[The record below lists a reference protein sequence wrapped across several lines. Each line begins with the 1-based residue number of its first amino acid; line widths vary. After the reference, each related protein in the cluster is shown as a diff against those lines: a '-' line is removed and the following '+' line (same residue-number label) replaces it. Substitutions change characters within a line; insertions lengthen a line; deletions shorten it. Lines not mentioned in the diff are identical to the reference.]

1 MHPQIEAPL
10 QSVAQHKLLSPQGAR
25 LLTPVMDTPP
35 SLSTDGSSPEVDDD
49 KTSTCSDKCSQTA
62 CSDCCESDQCS
73 PECLPSCD
81 GFVDCDDEDFC
92 TDVDCVEDACVD
104 TAPPCFDTGCLQ
116 TVQSAEYQGIERA
129 QELSPWWDTTTGGQA
144 FNRLVWATQSAAP
157 IWHIGQNNSF
167 AQHSPSRNT
176 STDSGFVTDSDS
188 SHSPAKRRK
197 VSTEFGQHS
206 SLYMYAPTQQQQ
218 SIGTA
223 GGHPTQC
230 KWVQGGL
237 QCDTT
242 LDDWRALDYHVQ
254 EQHIKPQTS
263 LHCQWNHCEE
273 DIDSSA
279 LLSHVKR
286 KHSPARDEHVCLWQG
301 CDATFEDADD
311 LDRHLKSG
319 HVSNNELHCE
329 WERCGATA
337 VDPKDLSLHLQM
349 DHLMDPGTISL
360 DNTHASASLATY
372 ALPETNEKNVCEWM
386 SDHGEVGCGMIFDST
401 GELQQHL
408 KDYHL
413 KMVTSKSDLVCRWK
427 GCERGSEKPFSQ
439 KGKLE
444 RHFVT
449 HTGYKPFKCDFCV
462 QNFAT
467 FAAKEQH
474 ERTHTGERPF
484 TCDQPNCGKSFAT
497 TTSLTMH
504 KRHHTGEKPLKCPF
518 CGEWFA
524 ESSNLSKHKKTH
536 EEKGN
541 HICDHPG
548 CGKDFKRAARIV
560 PQISVLTIII

>member
-10 QSVAQHKLLSPQGAR
+10 QAVAQRKLLPPQRAR
-25 LLTPVMDTPP
+25 LLTPAMDTAP
-35 SLSTDGSSPEVDDD
+35 SLTTDGSSPEVDDD

-81 GFVDCDDEDFC
+81 GFVDCDDENFC
-92 TDVDCVEDACVD
+92 TNLDCAEDACQD
-104 TAPPCFDTGCLQ
+104 TAPPCFDADCLQ
-116 TVQSAEYQGIERA
+116 TIQSVGYQGAGRA
-129 QELSPWWDTTTGGQA
+129 QEFSPWWNTTTEGQA
-144 FNRLVWATQSAAP
+144 SNGLVWATQSAAP
-157 IWHIGQNNSF
+157 IWHVEQNYSFGQY
-167 AQHSPSRNT
+167 PLLRNT
-176 STDSGFVTDSDS
+176 SINSGFVPGIDS
-188 SHSPAKRRK
+188 SHSPVKRRK

-206 SLYMYAPTQQQQ
+206 SQYTYGLTQQQQ
-218 SIGTA
+218 SMETG

-237 QCDTT
+237 QCDMT
-242 LDDWRALDYHVQ
+242 LYDWRALDYHVQ

-301 CDATFEDADD
+301 CDATFEDVDD
-311 LDRHLKSG
+311 LDRHLKGG

-337 VDPKDLSLHLQM
+337 VDPKDLSLHLQT
-349 DHLMDPGTISL
+349 DHLMDPRSISL
-360 DNTHASASLATY
+360 NDTPGSDHTAAHATSDAI
-372 ALPETNEKNVCEWM
+372 EKYVCEWM
-386 SDHGEVGCGMIFDST
+386 LGQGEMACGMTFNST

-408 KDYHL
+408 KGFHL
-413 KMVTSKSDLVCRWK
+413 KMVTSKSDLVCCWR
-427 GCERGSEKPFSQ
+427 GCERGPEKPFSQ

-449 HTGYKPFKCDFCV
+449 HTGCRSLPEWHLRMNPLDDTDQDTDKPFKCDFCV

-484 TCDQPNCGKSFAT
+484 SCDRPNCGKSFAT
-497 TTSLTMH
+497 TTSLSIH
-504 KRHHTGEKPLKCPF
+504 PSPRKPM
-518 CGEWFA
+518 
-524 ESSNLSKHKKTH
+524 SNANQSLQQCTRDIIPAR
-536 EEKGN
+536 N
-541 HICDHPG
+541 H
-548 CGKDFKRAARIV
+548 
-560 PQISVLTIII
+560 